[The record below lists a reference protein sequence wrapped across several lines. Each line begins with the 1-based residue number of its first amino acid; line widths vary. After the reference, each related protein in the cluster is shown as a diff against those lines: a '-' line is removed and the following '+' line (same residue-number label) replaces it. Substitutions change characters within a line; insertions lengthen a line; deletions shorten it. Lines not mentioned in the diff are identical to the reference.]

1 MKNSLLRSMYSSQPN
16 VVNKNPNR
24 VMGGLRAHGMNSY
37 TIIAED
43 GSEQAVPSQRY
54 VETLEQKVAEQSNVI
69 KEMQRNLQRVNRN
82 LNNLNNQINT
92 VTRNSTYDYSVSN
105 RQR

>member
-1 MKNSLLRSMYSSQPN
+1 MKKDFLHSMYSSQSSA
-16 VVNKNPNR
+16 VNKNPNR

-69 KEMQRNLQRVNRN
+69 KEMQKNLQRVNRN
-82 LNNLNNQINT
+82 LNNLHNQINT
-92 VTRNSTYDYSVSN
+92 VTRNSTHDYSVSN